1 MLFENGVSLQ
11 ELFSQIIVM
20 MENNDPRIKSILE
33 SAKQDKYA
41 NRKKHL
47 VFTNPKAVYAA
58 LGQVDPL
65 KDNKE

>member
-1 MLFENGVSLQ
+1 
-11 ELFSQIIVM
+11 

>member
-1 MLFENGVSLQ
+1 
-11 ELFSQIIVM
+11 
-20 MENNDPRIKSILE
+20 MENNDPRIKNILE